1 MLHTL
6 AISRVVAGAWDV
18 ESLVLVSMGVDTGFK
33 SWKLYCAM
41 MESIYECWER
51 WMVQHSWWHLI
62 LMPRSQWSS
71 PRSVIST
78 YLEI

>member
-1 MLHTL
+1 MLHIL

-33 SWKLYCAM
+33 SWKLYRVM
-41 MESIYECWER
+41 MESIYELWER
-51 WMVQHSWWHLI
+51 WMVWCSQLHLI
-62 LMPRSQWSS
+62 SMPRSQWSS

-78 YLEI
+78 CLEI